1 MGAGLLD
8 VGIGQTVGPVL
19 AFMACV
25 AVGTYVQNLTGFAF
39 GLILLGLVAV
49 LDVASVADAAN
60 AASVLT
66 LVNAFTYFRAQPGV
80 VPWQLMRPAL
90 NWGVVGVAGGL
101 ALLGWLSG
109 SAVDWL
115 RALLGVAILGC
126 AVLLV
131 LQSRPRETVSGP
143 RTFAGI
149 GLLSGLLGGLF
160 SSSGP
165 PMVFHMYR
173 QPLDRDLVRRALLLV
188 FAMNALVRVVIVLP
202 TGRFSWHAALLTAS
216 AIPVVYTVTRWHH
229 RVPLRLSP
237 AMLKWVVSGL
247 LVLAGGALVGT
258 AVLSIASTAAGPLSA
273 QGAYAKP
280 TP

>member
-1 MGAGLLD
+1 MEESISQA
-8 VGIGQTVGPVL
+8 GPVL

-25 AVGTYVQNLTGFAF
+25 AVGTYAQNLTGFAF

-49 LDVASVADAAN
+49 LEVATVADAAN

-66 LVNAFTYFRAQPGV
+66 LVNAFTYFRAHPGV

-90 NWGVVGVAGGL
+90 NWSVLGVMGGL

-109 SAVDWL
+109 AAVDWL
-115 RALLGVAILGC
+115 RVLLGVAILGC

-131 LQSRPRETVSGP
+131 LQSRPRATLSGP
-143 RTFAGI
+143 RAFAGI

-165 PMVFHMYR
+165 PLVVHMYR

-188 FAMNALVRVVIVLP
+188 FALNALVRFVIVLP
-202 TGRFSWHAALLTAS
+202 TGRFSWHAALLTAC
-216 AIPVVYTVTRWHH
+216 AMPVVYAVTRWHH

-237 AMLKWVVSGL
+237 ARLKWVVAGL
-247 LVLAGGALVGT
+247 LVLAGGTLVF
-258 AVLSIASTAAGPLSA
+258 TAARSIV
-273 QGAYAKP
+273 GA
-280 TP
+280 